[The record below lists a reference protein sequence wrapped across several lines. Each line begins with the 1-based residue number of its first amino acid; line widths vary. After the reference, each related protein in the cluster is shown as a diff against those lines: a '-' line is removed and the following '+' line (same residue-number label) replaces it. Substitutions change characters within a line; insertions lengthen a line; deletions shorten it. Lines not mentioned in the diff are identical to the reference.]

1 MNQDQL
7 QNLIDEIGAAKLEQ
21 ALKKR
26 NSNTLSNH
34 NVFNDVSISYSDRL
48 SKINTSHYK
57 FEEGY
62 RRYET
67 ISRHLNPKSQY
78 SIKDGEYGYHKI
90 RNSVHS
96 TEIHHIIR
104 DLVMSLLGEKNG
116 KNLEQDELKFSK
128 EAYSQFKQLY
138 LDLCEKRFDELGT
151 N

>member
-21 ALKKR
+21 ALKK
-26 NSNTLSNH
+26 
-34 NVFNDVSISYSDRL
+34 
-48 SKINTSHYK
+48 
-57 FEEGY
+57 
-62 RRYET
+62 
-67 ISRHLNPKSQY
+67 
-78 SIKDGEYGYHKI
+78 

-138 LDLCEKRFDELGT
+138 LDLYEKRFDELGT